1 MGNVAHKQSA
11 AVHSA
16 RKHSARDL
24 FLVVLTVALSIGL
37 TVAWL
42 TLLGYGF
49 LRLFKW
55 IAG

>member
-11 AVHSA
+11 AVHPA

-24 FLVVLTVALSIGL
+24 FLVVLTVALAIGL

-42 TLLGYGF
+42 TLIGYGF
-49 LRLFKW
+49 FALFKW